1 MKKRWK
7 KKFNNSVYPVATLLV
22 VLVVWELVVS
32 IAKTPEYRLPAPSA
46 IFNEF
51 VKSWDILLM
60 HTSVTLL
67 ETVLGFIAGVTA
79 ACIIAVLVDQIDLF
93 EKIFMPFA
101 VLSQT
106 IPLVALAPLLAIW
119 FGFGLFPKILLTM
132 LVVFFPVCVSLIQGL
147 KSTGKD
153 LFEMMKVMKA
163 SKTQIFFKLKVPSA
177 APYFFSGLRIA
188 AAYAV
193 MGAVISEWV
202 GASKGLGIFMT
213 RAMSSFKTAALFAG
227 IVIIAVMS
235 ILLYKLIEFIEKKVI
250 KWKVDEA

>member
-1 MKKRWK
+1 MKNGRKI
-7 KKFNNSVYPVATLLV
+7 KFNNAVYPVAALLLF
-22 VLVVWELVVS
+22 LVVWELAVL
-32 IAKTPEYRLPAPSA
+32 ITKTPEYRLPAPSA
-46 IFNEF
+46 IFKEF
-51 VKSWDILLM
+51 VKSWDILMM

-67 ETVLGFIAGVTA
+67 ETVLGFIAGVAA
-79 ACIIAVLVDQIDLF
+79 ACIIAVFVDLIDLF
-93 EKIFMPFA
+93 EKVFMPFA

-106 IPLVALAPLLAIW
+106 IPLVALAPILAIW

-132 LVVFFPVCVSLIQGL
+132 LVVFFPVSVSLIQGL
-147 KSTGKD
+147 KSTDRD

-163 SKTQIFFKLKVPSA
+163 SRKQIFFKLKVPSA

-213 RAMSSFKTAALFAG
+213 RAMSSYKTAALFAD

-250 KWKVDEA
+250 RWKVEEK